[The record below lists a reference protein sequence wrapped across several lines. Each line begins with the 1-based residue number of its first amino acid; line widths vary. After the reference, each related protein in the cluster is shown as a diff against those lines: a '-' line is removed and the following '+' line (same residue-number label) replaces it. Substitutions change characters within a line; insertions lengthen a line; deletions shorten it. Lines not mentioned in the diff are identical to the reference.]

1 MSFLQK
7 IKIYL
12 KWERTKKPEYNLD
25 KEFYALLKP
34 FRLPFILLQLI
45 MMIGTLGYIVIDD
58 FNILDAIYQTGITFT
73 TVGFGEIAEIS
84 QAGRLFT
91 ITLIIFGFSVFSLST
106 AILID
111 TIVKGRFFDLY
122 KERRM
127 LYRVA
132 RLKKHYV
139 IFYHNE
145 YTVQL
150 TKQFLKQHI
159 PFVVVDSRDDLEDI
173 AKEYRYPYFTKDEP
187 YTERTFLKSQLSG
200 AKGVISL
207 SKNIS
212 DNITIIASVRLFEKE
227 LEREPYFII
236 SSAENENDMEKLKKL
251 GANRVVAAPKLMAK
265 RVTSMAM
272 QPELDSLLEDF
283 INSSPQSLVMQEIN
297 IPINSW
303 IVDKKLRETHL
314 RDVTNVSVVGIRMS
328 NKKMR
333 TMPKGSTIVEANSKL
348 LVMGN
353 IKGIK
358 ETIKIVN
365 MNIKPK
371 ELKYV

>member
-173 AKEYRYPYFTKDEP
+173 AKEYRYPYFIKDEP
-187 YTERTFLKSQLSG
+187 YTERAFLKSQLSG

>member
-1 MSFLQK
+1 MSFLKK

-45 MMIGTLGYIVIDD
+45 MMIGTLGYIAIDD

-173 AKEYRYPYFTKDEP
+173 AKEYRYPYFIKDEP
-187 YTERTFLKSQLSG
+187 YTERAFLKSQLSG

>member
-45 MMIGTLGYIVIDD
+45 MMIGTLGYIAIDD

-173 AKEYRYPYFTKDEP
+173 AKEYRYPYFIKDEP
-187 YTERTFLKSQLSG
+187 YTERAFLKSQLSG